1 MEPFQSRKIV
11 IFFPHTSLLHKAE
24 QIVQELL
31 PLWVTVQFIELHK
44 EKQTKKVKK
53 HSV

>member
-1 MEPFQSRKIV
+1 MFLSRKRV
-11 IFFPHTSLLHKAE
+11 IFFTHTSLLHKTE

-44 EKQTKKVKK
+44 EKRTKKK
-53 HSV
+53 S